1 MAISKP
7 PSRNVSSTIDG
18 NIETAIPKRVFN
30 EAPLYRYRHRDGCE
44 ASIERPGI
52 AAGPFIF
59 F

>member
-1 MAISKP
+1 MTGG
-7 PSRNVSSTIDG
+7 NDG

-30 EAPLYRYRHRDGCE
+30 EALYRYRHRDGCE